1 MESGAALVNIKN
13 LLQVLHGITG
23 EPERWKLCVS
33 YANDNMGFAVG
44 RLFVENHFNDNSK
57 QKVREFKLAALI
69 ASVPKLLKKIK
80 ILRS

>member
-1 MESGAALVNIKN
+1 MFSFRLDNVSTTLYVQHGN
-13 LLQVLHGITG
+13 LSFPQVLHGVTG

-57 QKVREFKLAALI
+57 QKVNI
-69 ASVPKLLKKIK
+69 S
-80 ILRS
+80 